1 MKKRIEAK
9 TKLFEELRKEFP
21 ELEVLSDHELD
32 LKVFQAPS
40 TIRLRPFGFTLLKDL
55 FDCYE
60 FELQE
65 RLTGREL
72 LALKNYV
79 GLPYF
84 LPVNGKRIFIF
95 SAKSAFRLKLGGG
108 DVKKWLNSMI
118 SAN

>member
-1 MKKRIEAK
+1 MKKRTEAK
-9 TKLFEELRKEFP
+9 AKLFEELRKHFP
-21 ELEVLSDHELD
+21 ELESIDDHDLD

-40 TIRLRPFGFTLLKDL
+40 TIRLRPFGFTLLKEL

-60 FELQE
+60 FELEE

-72 LALKNYV
+72 LALKNHV

-84 LPVNGKRIFIF
+84 LPTNGKRIFIF
-95 SAKSAFRLKLGGG
+95 SSKSAFRLKLGGG